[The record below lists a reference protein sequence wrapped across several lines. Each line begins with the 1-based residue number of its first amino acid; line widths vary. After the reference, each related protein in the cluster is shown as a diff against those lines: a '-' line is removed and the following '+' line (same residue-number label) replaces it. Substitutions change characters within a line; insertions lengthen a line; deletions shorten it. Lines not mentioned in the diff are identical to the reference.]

1 MNCCPHCFQDSVARE
16 FVQAL
21 ADHSSGVCDICGQ
34 KRDSVLSIRSESE
47 LADQFLDLIAVFSP
61 PKCDCKSYSSL
72 FEGFQDTWKIFNKIS
87 KDSFDRLIK
96 QLLPDDE
103 RLDLLLE
110 GEVCLD
116 PSSNQGNPFDLSF
129 FGTQDWIEFS
139 NQIKTQQR
147 FHTKIKNESVL
158 RTLLSALELKVYPND
173 RSWYRARNWNGKT
186 ENPTFESLKEP
197 PPNIAIEGR
206 MNPYGISYLYI
217 SSSPQCALAEI
228 RASKHDEIAV
238 MEMLPKI
245 PLRILDLS
253 KVDKISPFNENV
265 NFRMLASNL
274 NNLRQ
279 IKDALTQPMRKNDN
293 IIEYVPTQYLASYAL
308 SIGFDGIGYSSI
320 LASGSDTEAF
330 NIASFKGF
338 EEAFI
343 CKSISMHKIKDVSTV
358 DESTEIIL

>member
-1 MNCCPHCFQDSVARE
+1 
-16 FVQAL
+16 
-21 ADHSSGVCDICGQ
+21 
-34 KRDSVLSIRSESE
+34 
-47 LADQFLDLIAVFSP
+47 
-61 PKCDCKSYSSL
+61 
-72 FEGFQDTWKIFNKIS
+72 
-87 KDSFDRLIK
+87 
-96 QLLPDDE
+96 
-103 RLDLLLE
+103 
-110 GEVCLD
+110 
-116 PSSNQGNPFDLSF
+116 
-129 FGTQDWIEFS
+129 
-139 NQIKTQQR
+139 
-147 FHTKIKNESVL
+147 
-158 RTLLSALELKVYPND
+158 
-173 RSWYRARNWNGKT
+173 
-186 ENPTFESLKEP
+186 
-197 PPNIAIEGR
+197 
-206 MNPYGISYLYI
+206 
-217 SSSPQCALAEI
+217 
-228 RASKHDEIAV
+228 

-265 NFRMLASNL
+265 NCRMLASNL

-358 DESTEIIL
+358 DESTEIILWVYYQLQLLNPTDFQSKLIFDQASFLDEGCNSTQVFHYLIQWRAYKVNTGWLS